1 MVDTYD
7 WSEIQKHTEVGNC
20 WLVIEK
26 RVYDVS
32 EFMVKHPGGRWI
44 ILGQAGKDATEAF
57 KRTIHSEV
65 AIEKMYD
72 LYIGDLKE

>member
-32 EFMVKHPGGRWI
+32 
-44 ILGQAGKDATEAF
+44 
-57 KRTIHSEV
+57 
-65 AIEKMYD
+65 
-72 LYIGDLKE
+72 